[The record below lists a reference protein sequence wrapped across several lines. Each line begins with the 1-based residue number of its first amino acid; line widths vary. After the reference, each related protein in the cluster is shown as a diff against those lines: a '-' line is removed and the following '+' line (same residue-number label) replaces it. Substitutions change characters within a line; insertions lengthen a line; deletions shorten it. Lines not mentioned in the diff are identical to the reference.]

1 MHRLLFRAYNIDG
14 AMNVA
19 WRGARRSERSSSGGG
34 NQFAYG
40 EIFERTCAEDGN
52 GIIDLGRG
60 RTVRS
65 SNLSGVSRTFRHPP
79 PWRIKKK
86 KRKITSSFDMENT
99 TSMKYFR
106 GIIQKYK
113 RF

>member
-86 KRKITSSFDMENT
+86 KKEKSHRASIWRT
-99 TSMKYFR
+99 R
-106 GIIQKYK
+106 QV
-113 RF
+113 

>member
-1 MHRLLFRAYNIDG
+1 MLHG
-14 AMNVA
+14 GVQ
-19 WRGARRSERSSSGGG
+19 GVRSVVHLGGG

-65 SNLSGVSRTFRHPP
+65 SNLSGVSRTLRRPP

-86 KRKITSSFDMENT
+86 EISSSLDMENT
-99 TSMKYFR
+99 MDKTFSRDYSK
-106 GIIQKYK
+106 I
-113 RF
+113 